1 MEKKF
6 ESDIGVRISEG
17 SRRRSS
23 NKVGALCA
31 AVISCA
37 MLLGS
42 AAFLL
47 PAMSSAEE
55 GKVVSVDIFDSGD
68 TDYLVYNVD
77 NECLLH
83 NDVPSSGDDVKKST
97 NLKAVVYPP
106 SVNAQGKFVKF
117 VYTASVNL
125 LVVSHLSSDED
136 VVIADLTIPYA
147 SSDMVTGDV
156 VISWTMTVDGVS
168 WDSTDVVLD
177 QYGNEV
183 DGASVPT
190 PASSSYDADSG
201 ALEAR
206 IILPVLE
213 DGAYVNTGTDTE
225 QVITQLPAI
234 YEVGNV
240 HIQVSIKV
248 ASPDLPDDVSD
259 IVTYLNSLI
268 PEEDAF
274 PDFPDKADLPV
285 AVINVDAEDNRIPM
299 GGMVTLDA
307 SGSSDNVDS
316 YKWYLVVSETLATL
330 LGIEETC
337 EHTFSDD
344 SLGDYTF
351 RLEVTTADDLKDVA
365 EAVVSVYDNVNPEA
379 FISAT
384 PETAGVGDQVTFD
397 GSSSTD
403 NVAVISYVWIITASD
418 GCKEWGYAPTMVTTF
433 SAAGNYDVELT
444 VSDAAGN
451 TGTAS
456 LTYSVSEPAEP

>member
-248 ASPDLPDDVSD
+248 ASPDLPDGVPD

-274 PDFPDKADLPV
+274 PDFKDSTDLPV
-285 AVINVDAEDNRIPM
+285 AAFTATPNVVEM
-299 GGMVTLDA
+299 GGTVSLDA
-307 SGSSDNVDS
+307 STSSNAVS
-316 YKWYLVVSETLATL
+316 YAWYLGAYQ
-330 LGIEETC
+330 LGTGESLSY
-337 EHTFSDD
+337 TFDVDD
-344 SLGDYTF
+344 LGDYTF
-351 RLEVTTADDLKDVA
+351 VLEALSSADLKDIA
-365 EAVVSVYDNVNPEA
+365 EAVVSVYDSENP
-379 FISAT
+379 
-384 PETAGVGDQVTFD
+384 
-397 GSSSTD
+397 
-403 NVAVISYVWIITASD
+403 VAVITYDESFNDDGTVTVTFSGEDSSDNVGVESYLWLIVAPL
-418 GCKEWGYAPTMVTTF
+418 GCQAWGYVVDMVYIFLYPDDPYSVTLTVF
-433 SAAGNYDVELT
+433 DEAGNEDSSEM
-444 VSDAAGN
+444 
-451 TGTAS
+451 
-456 LTYSVSEPAEP
+456 TYPVQETPPA